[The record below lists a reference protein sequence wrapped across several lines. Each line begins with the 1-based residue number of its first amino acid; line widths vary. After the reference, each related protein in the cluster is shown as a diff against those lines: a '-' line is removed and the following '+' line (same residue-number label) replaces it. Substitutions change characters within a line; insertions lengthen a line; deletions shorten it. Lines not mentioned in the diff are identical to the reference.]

1 MTINQSRKTLESSD
15 LPLHNEAALKELR
28 KAKDFA
34 TGVAVTATTLAGA
47 TILVL
52 LHPISLVL
60 FALAY
65 KPVLQVQKI
74 ARSEIL
80 TDRLLKEFKNED
92 IQVFPLLPIGNDNYI
107 DLFIRFP
114 RKTHLFVSIRSK
126 GDTKIVYNETK
137 EILQVRKK
145 RNRGGLSTWLPCPLV
160 ELADYKTWLD
170 KNRNLFGMS
179 SREAQKT
186 PTTRVLALWHPTK
199 ITNHNDHLYTE
210 IGTMRILTV
219 KKKGT
224 AFVIYSDEL
233 IEFVK
238 NWLDRYQ

>member
-1 MTINQSRKTLESSD
+1 MLTVKDPQPD
-15 LPLHNEAALKELR
+15 FQLPPHNEEALAGLR
-28 KAKDFA
+28 EAKDFESVLALLVSVSALA
-34 TGVAVTATTLAGA
+34 TGGIVNLAGW
-47 TILVL
+47 LF
-52 LHPISLVL
+52 

-65 KPVLQVQKI
+65 KRLLQVQKI

-80 TDRLLKEFKNED
+80 TERLLKEFTRED
-92 IQVFPLLPIGNDNYI
+92 LQVFPLLPTGNNNYI

-126 GDTKIVYNETK
+126 GDTKIVYNEAQ

-160 ELADYKTWLD
+160 ELADYKIWLD
-170 KNRNLFGMS
+170 KNRNLFRMS

-186 PTTRVLALWHPTK
+186 PTTRVLVLWHPTK
-199 ITNHNDHLYTE
+199 ITKHNDHLYTE
-210 IGTMRILTV
+210 IGTMRILAL

-224 AFVIYSDEL
+224 AFVLYED
-233 IEFVK
+233 EFVEFVRS
-238 NWLDRYQ
+238 WLALYQ